1 MKPDGLP
8 EIPVSHALI
17 DATGRLIAADPAI
30 EALNDAAGGTIGAP
44 LAVPPLATIVRLA
57 RRLDILVSRR
67 VTVADGESDLELWVR
82 AQPEGDETRLA
93 ISGWREV
100 RPAASPTA
108 STVGAPIDAEL
119 RWDVDAALRLT
130 FVSID
135 AARRWGIDAIA
146 LLGQPLTALFAFSDE
161 MMPILDAIA
170 RQRPFEEQR
179 AVVRGTDRHVIVD
192 AIVRQDAG
200 GAFAGMVG
208 GAQTADTEPAARAP
222 GDAPTAAFT
231 QGLDK
236 ALRAPLA
243 RIIANADTI
252 NAAPDGPV
260 GDGYTGY
267 AADIANAGRHLLG
280 LVDDLVD
287 LQGIERDGFSLD
299 VEPIDLADIARR
311 AAGLLAVRAGNAE
324 VAIAKP
330 LEDMRVP
337 AHGDFRRVLQ
347 ILVNLIG
354 NAIRYSPA
362 GSVVMIAAGVAH
374 GQAFATV
381 SDQGKG
387 IAVED
392 QARIFEK
399 FERIDPSEPGGNGLG
414 LYIARRL
421 ASAMAGDLVVESA
434 PDEGARFTL
443 TLPADPARDQD
454 QHQP

>member
-1 MKPDGLP
+1 MKPDGMP
-8 EIPVSHALI
+8 EIPVSHARI
-17 DATGRLIAADPAI
+17 DPTGRLIAADPAI
-30 EALNDAAGGTIGAP
+30 TALNAAAGGMIGAP
-44 LAVPPLATIVRLA
+44 LAVPSLATIARLA
-57 RRLDILVSRR
+57 RRLGILVSRR
-67 VTVADGESDLELWVR
+67 ARVADGESDLELWVR

-100 RPAASPTA
+100 RPTTPTTAAT
-108 STVGAPIDAEL
+108 STLPIDADL
-119 RWDVDAALRLT
+119 RWEIDGSLRLT
-130 FVSID
+130 FVTID
-135 AARRWGIDAIA
+135 AARRWGIDVIA
-146 LLGQPLTALFAFSDE
+146 LLGEPLTALFVFADD
-161 MMPILDAIA
+161 MMPILDAVA
-170 RQRPFEEQR
+170 RYRPLEEQR
-179 AVVRGTDRHVIVD
+179 AVVRGTNRHVVVD
-192 AIVRQDAG
+192 GIVRRDGG

-208 GAQTADTEPAARAP
+208 GAREVDEPEKPAEAAD
-222 GDAPTAAFT
+222 DAPTAAFT
-231 QGLDK
+231 EGLDK

-287 LQGIERDGFSLD
+287 LQGIEREGFTLD
-299 VEPIDLADIARR
+299 VEPIDLADVARR
-311 AAGLLAVRAGNAE
+311 AAGLLAIRAGAAE

-330 LEDMRVP
+330 LAGVRVP
-337 AHGDFRRVLQ
+337 AKGDFRRVLQ

-354 NAIRYSPA
+354 NAIRYSPVGA
-362 GSVVMIAAGVAH
+362 VVTITTGVAD

-381 SDQGKG
+381 DDQGKG
-387 IAVED
+387 IAVDD
-392 QARIFEK
+392 QSRIFEK

-421 ASAMAGDLVVESA
+421 ASAMGGGLTVESA

-443 TLPADPARDQD
+443 TLPAQSAPDQN
-454 QHQP
+454 QH

>member
-1 MKPDGLP
+1 MKPDGMP
-8 EIPVSHALI
+8 EIPVSHARI

-30 EALNDAAGGTIGAP
+30 AALNVAAGGMIGAP
-44 LAVPPLATIVRLA
+44 LAVASLATIARLA
-57 RRLDILVSRR
+57 RRLGILVSRR
-67 VTVADGESDLELWVR
+67 ARVADGESDLELWVR

-100 RPAASPTA
+100 RPATPTTA
-108 STVGAPIDAEL
+108 ATSTVPIDSDL
-119 RWDVDAALRLT
+119 RWEIDGSLRFT
-130 FVSID
+130 FVTID

-146 LLGQPLTALFAFSDE
+146 LLGKPLTALFVFADD
-161 MMPILDAIA
+161 MMPILDAVA
-170 RQRPFEEQR
+170 RYRPLDEQR
-179 AVVRGTDRHVIVD
+179 AIVRGTNRHVIVD
-192 AIVRQDAG
+192 GIVRRDGG

-208 GAQTADTEPAARAP
+208 GAREVDGREQPADASD
-222 GDAPTAAFT
+222 DAPTAAFT
-231 QGLDK
+231 DGLDK

-287 LQGIERDGFSLD
+287 LQGIEREGFTLD
-299 VEPIDLADIARR
+299 VEPIDLADVARR
-311 AAGLLAVRAGNAE
+311 AAGLLAIRAGAAE

-330 LEDMRVP
+330 LAGVRVP
-337 AHGDFRRVLQ
+337 AKGDFRRVLQ

-354 NAIRYSPA
+354 NAIRYSPVGA
-362 GSVVMIAAGVAH
+362 VVTITTGVAD
-374 GQAFATV
+374 GQAFAMID
-381 SDQGKG
+381 DQGKG
-387 IAVED
+387 IAVAD
-392 QARIFEK
+392 QARIFDK

-421 ASAMAGDLVVESA
+421 ASAMGGSLTVESA
-434 PDEGARFTL
+434 PDDGARFTL
-443 TLPADPARDQD
+443 TLPAQSAPD
-454 QHQP
+454 QHQH